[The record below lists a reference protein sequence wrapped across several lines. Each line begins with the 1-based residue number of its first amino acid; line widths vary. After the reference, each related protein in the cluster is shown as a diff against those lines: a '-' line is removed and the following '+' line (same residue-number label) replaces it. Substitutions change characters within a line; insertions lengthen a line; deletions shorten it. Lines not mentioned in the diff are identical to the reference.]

1 MSARY
6 LTLSITP
13 ELAGAEVN
21 TLLRRTLGLS
31 GTVLRRIKWLED
43 GITLDGARVNVRVR
57 AKEGQTLAVRLT
69 DPELT
74 SGVAPIPGPLDIVY
88 EDWDLI
94 VLNKAPGVL
103 VHPGHGHFDDT
114 LGNFLMYHYKTA
126 GEEADFHPVHRLDK
140 GTSGL
145 LVAAKHPHAQ
155 ERLKLQLHTGAFRR
169 VYLAVCDGVPP
180 APSGMINAPI
190 GQTEGSLMARE
201 VRPDGQ
207 ARPHPLPGAA
217 RLRPPHP
224 GGAGAGDRAH
234 PSNPRPHGPPGL
246 PPHRGLPVRDRKPG
260 AHRPPRPPLRA
271 AGADPPHHRHAAA
284 LCRPPARRPGGAD
297 SKGEYLMKKL
307 RFFSFLAL
315 ALLVIL
321 WTAGRVF
328 FTLPDW
334 AVRVNGVIMVIT
346 MALLVFSSIRL
357 LLQNHPS

>member
-57 AKEGQTLAVRLT
+57 VREGQTLAARLT
-69 DPELT
+69 PPAPA
-74 SGVAPIPGPLDIVY
+74 SGVVPAEGPLDILY

-126 GEEADFHPVHRLDK
+126 GKEADFHPVHRLDK

-155 ERLKLQLHTGAFRR
+155 ERLKLQLHTGGFRR
-169 VYLAVCDGVPP
+169 VYLAVCDGAPP
-180 APSGMINAPI
+180 APSGVVDAPI
-190 GQTEGSLMARE
+190 GLAEGA
-201 VRPDGQ
+201 PDRR
-207 ARPHPLPGAA
+207 AV
-217 RLRPPHP
+217 HP
-224 GGAGAGDRAH
+224 GGKPARTHYRVLRVCGPRALVELELKTGRTHQIRVHMAHLGCPLTGDFLYGTENRALIARPALHSARLELAH
-234 PSNPRPHGPPGL
+234 PVTGERLRFAAPL
-246 PPHRGLPVRDRKPG
+246 P
-260 AHRPPRPPLRA
+260 
-271 AGADPPHHRHAAA
+271 ADMAA
-284 LCRPPARRPGGAD
+284 LIPKEDIP
-297 SKGEYLMKKL
+297 
-307 RFFSFLAL
+307 
-315 ALLVIL
+315 
-321 WTAGRVF
+321 
-328 FTLPDW
+328 
-334 AVRVNGVIMVIT
+334 
-346 MALLVFSSIRL
+346 
-357 LLQNHPS
+357 